1 MADKYPR
8 QTIVLMM
15 TITASVRG
23 RFILSRVTM
32 GPPMSGPSVHDTP
45 NITPTSPHTSLPLS
59 SFCLLTSLSLH
70 LAHNRLITVFR
81 SRLKTNLFQKSLP
94 RCLSG
99 CLWPAF
105 AELDLDRTYCVLAF
119 CFSLFSVFI
128 LCMVTWLHKTDHTAS
143 FFTVYHIASYA
154 LVRPFC
160 FYCWI
165 RNIR

>member
-1 MADKYPR
+1 VTDPTHCASGQSSNMADKYPR

-45 NITPTSPHTSLPLS
+45 NITPTTPHTSLPLS

-99 CLWPAF
+99 CLWTAF
-105 AELDLDRTYCVLAF
+105 TELDLDRTYCVLAF
-119 CFSLFSVFI
+119 CFSFFCVFI
-128 LCMVTWLHKTDHTAS
+128 LWLRGYTKLTTPPAS
-143 FFTVYHIASYA
+143 LRFTI
-154 LVRPFC
+154 
-160 FYCWI
+160 
-165 RNIR
+165 